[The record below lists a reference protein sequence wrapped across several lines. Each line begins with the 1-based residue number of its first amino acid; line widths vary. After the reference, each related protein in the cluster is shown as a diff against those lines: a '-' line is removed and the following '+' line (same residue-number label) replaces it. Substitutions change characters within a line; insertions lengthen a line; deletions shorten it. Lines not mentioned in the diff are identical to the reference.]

1 LLAFD
6 LPRAILEP
14 NRSCASDSLH
24 PTRPPRNSR
33 GDKDARMTQ
42 PAKAQEPSMEEILAS
57 IRRIIADEEAVKP
70 QTPAAPEP
78 MPGRAAVGSELPG
91 ASKPAALRAPAE
103 PVEPDE
109 IETGPA
115 TSLAQ
120 GTPSDPAAESGAPDP
135 AETMPASDADDAAF
149 SDIDAHA
156 NDDFEDAP
164 AAPEN
169 ASRPRGGHLRAI
181 EAPEPLLSAE
191 ATAAVNSAF
200 GTLAHTVLVQNAR
213 TLEDLVREML
223 RPMLK
228 TWLDDNLPNLVERLV
243 RAEIERVSRG
253 HPG

>member
-1 LLAFD
+1 
-6 LPRAILEP
+6 
-14 NRSCASDSLH
+14 
-24 PTRPPRNSR
+24 
-33 GDKDARMTQ
+33 MTQ

-57 IRRIIADEEAVKP
+57 IRRIIADEEATKP
-70 QTPAAPEP
+70 QTRAAPEP
-78 MPGRAAVGSELPG
+78 TPGRASVESAPLGRSE
-91 ASKPAALRAPAE
+91 PAALRAPAE

-109 IETGPA
+109 IETTPTA
-115 TSLAQ
+115 SVAQ
-120 GTPSDPAAESGAPDP
+120 ETSDPEAELGAPEL
-135 AETMPASDADDAAF
+135 AETMPGSDADDAAF

-164 AAPEN
+164 ATPEH
-169 ASRPRGGHLRAI
+169 ASRPTGGHLRTI
-181 EAPEPLLSAE
+181 EAVEPLLSAE

>member
-1 LLAFD
+1 
-6 LPRAILEP
+6 
-14 NRSCASDSLH
+14 
-24 PTRPPRNSR
+24 
-33 GDKDARMTQ
+33 MTQ
-42 PAKAQEPSMEEILAS
+42 PAKTQEPSMEEILAS
-57 IRRIIADEEAVKP
+57 IRRIIADEESAKP
-70 QTPAAPEP
+70 QTRAAPEP
-78 MPGRAAVGSELPG
+78 APGRAGVGSESSR
-91 ASKPAALRAPAE
+91 ASEPAALRPAAE
-103 PVEPDE
+103 PVDLDE

-115 TSLAQ
+115 ASVVQ
-120 GTPSDPAAESGAPDP
+120 EISDPEAEPGGPDL
-135 AETMPASDADDAAF
+135 ADIMPASDADDAAF

-164 AAPEN
+164 SED
-169 ASRPRGGHLRAI
+169 ASRPAGGHLRAI
-181 EAPEPLLSAE
+181 EAPRPLLSAE

>member
-1 LLAFD
+1 
-6 LPRAILEP
+6 
-14 NRSCASDSLH
+14 
-24 PTRPPRNSR
+24 
-33 GDKDARMTQ
+33 MTQ

-57 IRRIIADEEAVKP
+57 IRRIIADEEATKP
-70 QTPAAPEP
+70 QTRAAPEP
-78 MPGRAAVGSELPG
+78 TPGRAAVGSESPRP
-91 ASKPAALRAPAE
+91 SEPAAPRAAAE
-103 PVEPDE
+103 PVDPDA

-115 TSLAQ
+115 ASVVQET
-120 GTPSDPAAESGAPDP
+120 SDPEAELGAPGLAESTPG
-135 AETMPASDADDAAF
+135 SDADDAAF

-164 AAPEN
+164 ATPEY
-169 ASRPRGGHLRAI
+169 ASRPTGGHLRTI
-181 EAPEPLLSAE
+181 EAVEPLLSAE

>member
-1 LLAFD
+1 
-6 LPRAILEP
+6 
-14 NRSCASDSLH
+14 
-24 PTRPPRNSR
+24 
-33 GDKDARMTQ
+33 MTQ

-57 IRRIIADEEAVKP
+57 IRRIIADEGAVKP
-70 QTPAAPEP
+70 QTRAAPT
-78 MPGRAAVGSELPG
+78 PGRAAGGSESPG
-91 ASKPAALRAPAE
+91 ASEPA
-103 PVEPDE
+103 EPDE
-109 IETGPA
+109 IETRPA
-115 TSLAQ
+115 ASVAPET
-120 GTPSDPAAESGAPDP
+120 SDPEPEFGASDL
-135 AETMPASDADDAAF
+135 AETMPASDAEEAAF

-164 AAPEN
+164 ATLEH
-169 ASRPRGGHLRAI
+169 ASRPAGGHLRTI

-200 GTLAHTVLVQNAR
+200 GTLAHTRLGQNAG

-228 TWLDDNLPNLVERLV
+228 TWLDHNLPNLVERLV

>member
-1 LLAFD
+1 
-6 LPRAILEP
+6 
-14 NRSCASDSLH
+14 
-24 PTRPPRNSR
+24 
-33 GDKDARMTQ
+33 MTQ

-57 IRRIIADEEAVKP
+57 IRRIIADEEAAKP
-70 QTPAAPEP
+70 PTGTAPEP
-78 MPGRAAVGSELPG
+78 LPGRAGGGSESLR
-91 ASKPAALRAPAE
+91 ASEPAALRAAAE

-109 IETGPA
+109 VETGPA
-115 TSLAQ
+115 ASVEHATADPEGEAGGPDLAE
-120 GTPSDPAAESGAPDP
+120 GMPAPD
-135 AETMPASDADDAAF
+135 DDDAAF

-164 AAPEN
+164 PTPEN
-169 ASRPRGGHLRAI
+169 ASRPTGGHLRAI
-181 EAPEPLLSAE
+181 EASGPLLSSE

>member
-1 LLAFD
+1 
-6 LPRAILEP
+6 
-14 NRSCASDSLH
+14 
-24 PTRPPRNSR
+24 
-33 GDKDARMTQ
+33 MTQ

-57 IRRIIADEEAVKP
+57 IRRIIADEETAKP
-70 QTPAAPEP
+70 QTRAAPEP
-78 MPGRAAVGSELPG
+78 TPGRAAMGSESPR
-91 ASKPAALRAPAE
+91 ASEPAALRAAAE

-115 TSLAQ
+115 ASVVQETAD
-120 GTPSDPAAESGAPDP
+120 PEPVPAALDL

-164 AAPEN
+164 PED
-169 ASRPRGGHLRAI
+169 ASRPAGGHLRTI
-181 EAPEPLLSAE
+181 EAPEALLSAE

-200 GTLAHTVLVQNAR
+200 GALAHTVLVQNAR
-213 TLEDLVREML
+213 TLEDLVKEML

-243 RAEIERVSRG
+243 RSEIERVSRG
-253 HPG
+253 QPG

>member
-1 LLAFD
+1 
-6 LPRAILEP
+6 
-14 NRSCASDSLH
+14 
-24 PTRPPRNSR
+24 
-33 GDKDARMTQ
+33 
-42 PAKAQEPSMEEILAS
+42 
-57 IRRIIADEEAVKP
+57 
-70 QTPAAPEP
+70 
-78 MPGRAAVGSELPG
+78 MPG
-91 ASKPAALRAPAE
+91 
-103 PVEPDE
+103 
-109 IETGPA
+109 
-115 TSLAQ
+115 
-120 GTPSDPAAESGAPDP
+120 
-135 AETMPASDADDAAF
+135 SDADDAAF

-164 AAPEN
+164 ATPEY
-169 ASRPRGGHLRAI
+169 ASRPTGGHLRTI
-181 EAPEPLLSAE
+181 EAVEPLLSAE

>member
-1 LLAFD
+1 
-6 LPRAILEP
+6 
-14 NRSCASDSLH
+14 
-24 PTRPPRNSR
+24 
-33 GDKDARMTQ
+33 MTQ

-70 QTPAAPEP
+70 QTRAAPEP
-78 MPGRAAVGSELPG
+78 TPGRAAGGSESPG
-91 ASKPAALRAPAE
+91 ASEPAERCAPAQ

-109 IETGPA
+109 IETRPA
-115 TSLAQ
+115 ASVAP
-120 GTPSDPAAESGAPDP
+120 GTSDPAAEFGASDL
-135 AETMPASDADDAAF
+135 AETMPVSDADEAAF

-164 AAPEN
+164 ATLEH
-169 ASRPRGGHLRAI
+169 ASRPAGGHLRTII

>member
-1 LLAFD
+1 
-6 LPRAILEP
+6 
-14 NRSCASDSLH
+14 
-24 PTRPPRNSR
+24 
-33 GDKDARMTQ
+33 MTQ

-57 IRRIIADEEAVKP
+57 IRRIIADEESVKP
-70 QTPAAPEP
+70 QTRAAPEP
-78 MPGRAAVGSELPG
+78 APGRAGVGSESSR
-91 ASKPAALRAPAE
+91 ASEPA
-103 PVEPDE
+103 EPDE
-109 IETGPA
+109 IETRPA
-115 TSLAQ
+115 ASVAPET
-120 GTPSDPAAESGAPDP
+120 SDPEPEFGASDL
-135 AETMPASDADDAAF
+135 AETMPASDAEEAAF

-164 AAPEN
+164 ATLEH
-169 ASRPRGGHLRAI
+169 ASRPAGGHLRTI

>member
-1 LLAFD
+1 
-6 LPRAILEP
+6 
-14 NRSCASDSLH
+14 
-24 PTRPPRNSR
+24 
-33 GDKDARMTQ
+33 MTQ

-57 IRRIIADEEAVKP
+57 IRRIIADEEAAKP
-70 QTPAAPEP
+70 QTRAAPEP
-78 MPGRAAVGSELPG
+78 TPGRAAAGSESPG
-91 ASKPAALRAPAE
+91 ASE
-103 PVEPDE
+103 PVASDE
-109 IETGPA
+109 IETRPA
-115 TSLAQ
+115 ASVAQ
-120 GTPSDPAAESGAPDP
+120 ETSDPEAEFGASDL
-135 AETMPASDADDAAF
+135 AETMPASDADEAAF

-164 AAPEN
+164 ATPEH
-169 ASRPRGGHLRAI
+169 ASRPAGGHLRTI

-200 GTLAHTVLVQNAR
+200 GALAHTVLVQHAR